1 MPGNKRKQVKKAKK
15 AEKIYNNPAQA
26 RGRKIHKEER
36 KAEQASN
43 KLKVAADDLKKVQN
57 LSSNLVV
64 PNQLQEISITSNIS
78 PASIVGVMVGY
89 LSSIL
94 GRGYLANITAPDEA
108 YWAFTYGVKV
118 LTDLANNS
126 TMDAAQFPHWMVCLG
141 QAMAGKSCS
150 FKGGLVTYNNQ
161 VSEITPSPDQIL
173 SPNSYN
179 YKWVLYV
186 PSNVTPVNGFPVAV
200 APSTPTLGQAQT
212 AWTKLTNYMQA
223 STKTSY
229 VADNGRIEPYGKTKW
244 IKDVSSFAYHSALTG
259 WAYGET
265 GGWTYTANLEVPILT
280 PLLSGL
286 ISLGSNNA
294 IVPSRFGNYSTSASS
309 NCVFVGGAFS
319 TMLPEHEWRMK
330 RYPRLHYVDFL
341 EFVDVIAQWVALSAG
356 LFAKDQSNSPQDITC
371 PITLQEL
378 SLLLRNEFM
387 FVFGDTQ
394 PSVQSSYQQLPN
406 TGTDNVFAP
415 FLSGTTTCG
424 LQSAGVKI
432 PLAVVE
438 NIKCLVYRE
447 YIPKDPKGNDIVRD
461 PQYYIPVI
469 GKYAQD
475 VLQASD
481 YTYVDSA
488 GATVPAFFDASAVL
502 IKKRLGAK
510 ESMEVQ
516 AEPPID
522 LVDGSTGSSYLFIND
537 PTRLAT
543 LAAFWNEW
551 VAKISS
557 YSQSLATVSKD
568 IGPSVLVSIG
578 ATNHWKTLDGGA
590 KTRSESFVDT
600 RRIMRPTLSNTVY
613 SNRQRFAVS
622 NQAIEYAEIMKF
634 VANWILPVN
643 SLDAP
648 LNQFSFTDYNRVKE
662 MMGECY
668 AVQTTSTGDSGQT
681 MSEMH
686 SNYANHLIK
695 PKWGAADDW
704 EMDLENFQKHGQGGV
719 LASIASTMAG
729 GLFGATAGQI
739 VGTIGQALGL

>member
-319 TMLPEHEWRMK
+319 TMLPEHEW
-330 RYPRLHYVDFL
+330 
-341 EFVDVIAQWVALSAG
+341 
-356 LFAKDQSNSPQDITC
+356 
-371 PITLQEL
+371 
-378 SLLLRNEFM
+378 
-387 FVFGDTQ
+387 
-394 PSVQSSYQQLPN
+394 
-406 TGTDNVFAP
+406 
-415 FLSGTTTCG
+415 
-424 LQSAGVKI
+424 
-432 PLAVVE
+432 
-438 NIKCLVYRE
+438 
-447 YIPKDPKGNDIVRD
+447 
-461 PQYYIPVI
+461 
-469 GKYAQD
+469 
-475 VLQASD
+475 
-481 YTYVDSA
+481 
-488 GATVPAFFDASAVL
+488 
-502 IKKRLGAK
+502 
-510 ESMEVQ
+510 
-516 AEPPID
+516 
-522 LVDGSTGSSYLFIND
+522 
-537 PTRLAT
+537 
-543 LAAFWNEW
+543 
-551 VAKISS
+551 
-557 YSQSLATVSKD
+557 
-568 IGPSVLVSIG
+568 
-578 ATNHWKTLDGGA
+578 
-590 KTRSESFVDT
+590 
-600 RRIMRPTLSNTVY
+600 
-613 SNRQRFAVS
+613 
-622 NQAIEYAEIMKF
+622 
-634 VANWILPVN
+634 
-643 SLDAP
+643 
-648 LNQFSFTDYNRVKE
+648 
-662 MMGECY
+662 
-668 AVQTTSTGDSGQT
+668 
-681 MSEMH
+681 
-686 SNYANHLIK
+686 
-695 PKWGAADDW
+695 
-704 EMDLENFQKHGQGGV
+704 
-719 LASIASTMAG
+719 
-729 GLFGATAGQI
+729 
-739 VGTIGQALGL
+739 